1 MTSKDYFFRILVCG
15 FLIFLPSL
23 AAGQVFRTIATA
35 NGNSVRYIQI
45 YEYNSVD
52 VPPSFPGGNMALMNF
67 INQERRYPAEAYQN
81 GVQGRVVCGFVVNE
95 DGHIS
100 DITVM
105 KSVEESLDR
114 EAMRVVSMMP
124 RWMAG
129 IYDNNPVPVFC
140 IVTIPF
146 RH

>member
-1 MTSKDYFFRILVCG
+1 MNKPINFFRFSAIIF
-15 FLIFLPSL
+15 FLSVALSSHS
-23 AAGQVFRTIATA
+23 QVFRTIASSS
-35 NGNSVRYIQI
+35 GNTVRYIQI

-52 VPPSFPGGNMALMNF
+52 IPPSFPGGNRALTSF
-67 INQERRYPAEAYQN
+67 INQERNYPAEAYQQ
-81 GVQGRVVCGFVVNE
+81 GIQGRVVCGFVVHE

-114 EAMRVVSMMP
+114 EAVRIVSMMP
-124 RWMAG
+124 PWLAG
-129 IYDNNPVPVFC
+129 MHDNQKVPVFC
-140 IVTIPF
+140 VVTIPF